1 MFGGKKTGVEAVAD
15 VGFGKRKNYGRRLQG
30 FGKKFSFKFVNFLTK
45 NNRVCTWH
53 NML

>member
-30 FGKKFSFKFVNFLTK
+30 FGKSFLLNLLIF
-45 NNRVCTWH
+45 
-53 NML
+53 

>member
-30 FGKKFSFKFVNFLTK
+30 FGKRFLL
-45 NNRVCTWH
+45 N
-53 NML
+53 LLIF